1 MIDLL
6 VVGAGLTGLF
16 AAWQAARRGARC
28 MLVSYGR
35 GGLELSSGCL
45 GVASA
50 GPPDKQ
56 VSASRLPHPYALVG
70 KESLRRAMEALLEL
84 LETSGLPYV
93 GSLDSNLELP
103 TAAGGT
109 TCAAYAPRSLVRF
122 LDAGTGSVTL
132 AGFTGF
138 RDFDS
143 VLASNRLSARL
154 KRPIAAADLPLPG
167 SLSLRDLYSTDLAR
181 RFENP
186 GWLAQACAAWR
197 PSLIGVRH
205 LGLPAVLGFR
215 QHVSVLAAIED
226 ALELTVF
233 EIPTLPPCLPGLRLE
248 AVLREAC
255 LACGVDLIEGAT
267 SVGRVDGRT
276 GGARAAGI
284 IAQTAGGP
292 QVIDAGAV
300 LLATGDLLH
309 GGLVARQNGRLQESV
324 FDLPVVHSNDRS
336 TWTAPHVTDPQPY
349 ATFGL
354 RVDAHMRPLGADG
367 APLMRNLFAAG
378 GLLAGARRTEEG
390 SRQGIGLATAW
401 RAVESALS

>member
-28 MLVSYGR
+28 MLVTYGR

-45 GVASA
+45 GIASS
-50 GPPDKQ
+50 GPPLKQ
-56 VSASRLPHPYALVG
+56 VAAARLPHPYALVG
-70 KESLRRAMEALLEL
+70 VDALRRAAEALLGL
-84 LETSGLPYV
+84 LETSNVAYA
-93 GSLDSNLELP
+93 GSFDTNLELP

-109 TCAAYAPRSLVRF
+109 ACAAYAPRSLARF
-122 LDAGTGSVTL
+122 LDAGAGPVTL
-132 AGFTGF
+132 AGLTGF

-143 VLASNRLSARL
+143 VLASSLLSARL
-154 KRPIAAADLPLPG
+154 QRPIAAVDLPLPG
-167 SLSLRDLYSTDLAR
+167 SLPLRDLYATDLAR

-186 GWLAQACAAWR
+186 AWLAQACAAWR

-205 LGLPAVLGFR
+205 LGLPAVLGFL
-215 QHVSVLAAIED
+215 QHASVIAAIEES
-226 ALELTVF
+226 LELTVF
-233 EIPTLPPCLPGLRLE
+233 EIPTLPPCIPGLRLE

-255 LACGVDLIEGAT
+255 LSCGVDVIEGAT
-267 SVGRVDGRT
+267 AVGRVDGRT
-276 GGARAAGI
+276 GGSRAAGI
-284 IAQTAGGP
+284 MAQTAGGP

-300 LLATGDLLH
+300 LLATGGLLH
-309 GGLVARQNGRLQESV
+309 GGLVARQNGRVQESV

-336 TWTAPHVTDPQPY
+336 TWTAPHLNDPQPY

-354 RVDAHMRPLGADG
+354 RVDARMRPLGADG
-367 APLMRNLFAAG
+367 APLMQNLFAAG

-390 SRQGIGLATAW
+390 SRQGIALATAW
-401 RAVESALS
+401 RAVESALQ

>member
-28 MLVSYGR
+28 MLVTYGR

-45 GVASA
+45 GIASS
-50 GPPDKQ
+50 GPPHQQ
-56 VSASRLPHPYALVG
+56 VAAARLPHPYALVG
-70 KESLRRAMEALLEL
+70 VDALRRAVDDLLEL
-84 LETSGLPYV
+84 LEGSNLPYA
-93 GSLDSNLELP
+93 GSLESNLELP

-109 TCAAYAPRSLVRF
+109 ACAAYAPRSLARF
-122 LDAGTGSVTL
+122 LDAGAGPVTL
-132 AGFTGF
+132 AGFAGF

-167 SLSLRDLYSTDLAR
+167 SLPLRDLYSTDLAR
-181 RFENP
+181 RFEDP
-186 GWLAQACAAWR
+186 EWLAQACAAWR

-215 QHVSVLAAIED
+215 QHASVIAAIEE

-248 AVLREAC
+248 AVLHEAC
-255 LACGVDLIEGAT
+255 LASGVDLIEGAMV
-267 SVGRVDGRT
+267 VGRVDGRS

-292 QVIDAGAV
+292 QVVDAGAV

-324 FDLPVVHSNDRS
+324 FDLPVVHSSDRS
-336 TWTAPHVTDPQPY
+336 TWTAPHLSDPQPY

-354 RVDAHMRPLGADG
+354 RVDARMRPLGADG
-367 APLMRNLFAAG
+367 APLMLNLFAAG
-378 GLLAGARRTEEG
+378 GVLAGARRTEEG
-390 SRQGIGLATAW
+390 SRQGIGLASAW
-401 RAVESALS
+401 RAVESALQ

>member
-28 MLVSYGR
+28 MVVTYGR

-45 GVASA
+45 GIASS
-50 GPPDKQ
+50 GPPHQQ
-56 VSASRLPHPYALVG
+56 VAAARLPHPYALVG
-70 KESLRRAMEALLEL
+70 VDALRRAVDDLLEL
-84 LETSGLPYV
+84 LEGSNLPYT
-93 GSLDSNLELP
+93 GSLESNLELP

-109 TCAAYAPRSLVRF
+109 ACAAYAPRSLARF
-122 LDAGTGSVTL
+122 LDAGAGPVTL
-132 AGFTGF
+132 AGFAGF

-167 SLSLRDLYSTDLAR
+167 SLPLRDLYSTDLAR
-181 RFENP
+181 RFEDP
-186 GWLAQACAAWR
+186 EWLAQACAAWR

-215 QHVSVLAAIED
+215 QHASVIAAIEE

-248 AVLREAC
+248 AVLHEAC
-255 LACGVDLIEGAT
+255 LASGVDLIEGAT
-267 SVGRVDGRT
+267 VVGRVDGRS

-309 GGLVARQNGRLQESV
+309 GGLVARQNGRVQESV
-324 FDLPVVHSNDRS
+324 FDLPVVHSSDRS
-336 TWTAPHVTDPQPY
+336 TWTAPHLSDPQPY

-354 RVDAHMRPLGADG
+354 RVDARMRPLGADG
-367 APLMRNLFAAG
+367 APLMLNLFAAG
-378 GLLAGARRTEEG
+378 GVLAGARRTEEG
-390 SRQGIGLATAW
+390 SRQGIGLASAW
-401 RAVESALS
+401 RAVESALQ

>member
-1 MIDLL
+1 
-6 VVGAGLTGLF
+6 
-16 AAWQAARRGARC
+16 
-28 MLVSYGR
+28 
-35 GGLELSSGCL
+35 
-45 GVASA
+45 
-50 GPPDKQ
+50 
-56 VSASRLPHPYALVG
+56 
-70 KESLRRAMEALLEL
+70 
-84 LETSGLPYV
+84 LPYV

-267 SVGRVDGRT
+267 AVGRVDGRT

-324 FDLPVVHSNDRS
+324 FDLPVVHSSDRS

-390 SRQGIGLATAW
+390 SRQGIGLASAW
-401 RAVESALS
+401 RAVESALR

>member
-28 MLVSYGR
+28 MLVTYGR
-35 GGLELSSGCL
+35 GGLGLSSGCL
-45 GVASA
+45 GIASS
-50 GPPDKQ
+50 GPPHQQ
-56 VSASRLPHPYALVG
+56 VAAARLPHPYALVG
-70 KESLRRAMEALLEL
+70 VDALRRAVDDLLEL
-84 LETSGLPYV
+84 LEGSNLPYA
-93 GSLDSNLELP
+93 GSLESNLELP

-109 TCAAYAPRSLVRF
+109 ACAAYAPRSLARF
-122 LDAGTGSVTL
+122 LDAGAGPVTL
-132 AGFTGF
+132 AGFAGF

-167 SLSLRDLYSTDLAR
+167 SLPLRDLYSTDLAR
-181 RFENP
+181 RFEDP
-186 GWLAQACAAWR
+186 EWLAQACAAWR

-215 QHVSVLAAIED
+215 QHASVVTAIEE

-248 AVLREAC
+248 AVLHEAC
-255 LACGVDLIEGAT
+255 LASGVDLIEGAMV
-267 SVGRVDGRT
+267 VGRVDGRS

-324 FDLPVVHSNDRS
+324 FDLPVVHSGDRS
-336 TWTAPHVTDPQPY
+336 TWTAPHLSDPQPY

-354 RVDAHMRPLGADG
+354 RVDARMRPLGADG
-367 APLMRNLFAAG
+367 APLMLNLFAAG
-378 GLLAGARRTEEG
+378 GVLAGARRTEEG
-390 SRQGIGLATAW
+390 SRQGIGLASAW
-401 RAVESALS
+401 RAVESALQ